1 QIAVFCRSKISSSPN
16 TSSAGGE
23 LSAEPRVHCLIL
35 LLRKENASH
44 HIPALVKG
52 LMNELAKQ
60 GLPGDGQSNLP
71 TTAGL
76 DPSVCFHAVPYTET
90 LLQALGGNLSAVP
103 DPCNVPLDLFCNR
116 TYASDPEM
124 EQVVMLTLVGVDA
137 MKSAGELLHQILL
150 PGHNNQSQTAEE
162 PDLGFELL
170 GLKWLPHLT
179 RCQAREIT

>member
-1 QIAVFCRSKISSSPN
+1 QVAVFCPNKISSSPD
-16 TSSAGGE
+16 SSARGE
-23 LSAEPRVHCLIL
+23 LSAEPRMHCLIL

-60 GLPGDGQSNLP
+60 GLLGNGQSNLP
-71 TTAGL
+71 ATAGL
-76 DPSVCFHAVPYTET
+76 DPSTCFHVAPYTET
-90 LLQALGGNLSAVP
+90 LLETLGGNLSAVP
-103 DPCNVPLDLFCNR
+103 DPCNIPLDLFCNR

-124 EQVVMLTLVGVDA
+124 EQVVMLTVVGMDA

-150 PGHNNQSQTAEE
+150 PGCNNQSQNAEE
-162 PDLGFELL
+162 PDAGFELL

>member
-1 QIAVFCRSKISSSPN
+1 
-16 TSSAGGE
+16 AG
-23 LSAEPRVHCLIL
+23 
-35 LLRKENASH
+35 H

-60 GLPGDGQSNLP
+60 GLLGEGQSSP
-71 TTAGL
+71 PAAAGL
-76 DPSVCFHAVPYTET
+76 DPSLWFHAAPYTES
-90 LLQALGGNLSAVP
+90 LLQTLGGNLSAVP
-103 DPCNVPLDLFCNR
+103 DPRNVPLNLFYNR

-124 EQVVMLTLVGVDA
+124 EQVVLLTVVGMDA

-150 PGHNNQSQTAEE
+150 PGSNNQSRSAEG
-162 PDLGFELL
+162 PDSGFELL